1 MSKSNHEKERAMN
14 RIYDK
19 DKRIYQHF
27 GSVTIS
33 LAEMDEY
40 DRLIRRQI
48 VRGRSARR
56 RLIQHRQSWG
66 H

>member
-1 MSKSNHEKERAMN
+1 MPNKNHAKEQAMN
-14 RIYDK
+14 RIYK
-19 DKRIYQHF
+19 SL

-40 DRLIRRQI
+40 DRLTRRQI

-56 RLIQHRQSWG
+56 RRDKWTH
-66 H
+66 